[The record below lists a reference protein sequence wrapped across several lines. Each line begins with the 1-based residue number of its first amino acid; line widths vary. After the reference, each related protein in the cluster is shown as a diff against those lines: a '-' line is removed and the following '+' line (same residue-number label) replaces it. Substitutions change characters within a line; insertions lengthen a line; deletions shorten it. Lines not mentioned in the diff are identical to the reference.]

1 MTHHHLNPRY
11 YEHPDF
17 SMRVIEKMSL
27 NAFEYHNKHIS
38 DLLGVP
44 LKLQINIPD
53 NSQSSGYATSQFPIQ
68 EFGAEYNG
76 LGVVLVNHVYPTFR
90 QILFKTA
97 DFPVGFA
104 RDTRPMTD
112 TIAPNT
118 SQFATALV
126 NSQFFSVLPYLVDY
140 GVERFLSHG
149 VAQTLL
155 PIHYKPFQEYNL
167 YEDIPLQSFFKEL
180 IAINKMS
187 EINIVINSEV
197 ESYQQIIHN
206 LDIGNGADYS
216 LKADAFKYT
225 RDNNLEM
232 WNVLELLSA
241 YKDDYNNLSI
251 VNVQDIGTQSNK
263 PMFSADVRIKMFEGQ
278 AHTREAVAHSEKSA
292 PASMDI
298 NNW

>member
-1 MTHHHLNPRY
+1 MQPHHLNPRY

-17 SMRVIEKMSL
+17 GMRAIEKMCL

-53 NSQSSGYATSQFPIQ
+53 NSQSSGYSVSQFPIH

-76 LGVVLVNHVYPTFR
+76 LGVILVNHVYPTFR
-90 QILFKTA
+90 QVLFRTA

-104 RDTRPMTD
+104 RDTRPMTEN
-112 TIAPNT
+112 IAPNT
-118 SQFATALV
+118 SQFATSLV

-140 GVERFLSHG
+140 GVEQFLSHG

-167 YEDIPLQSFFKEL
+167 YEDNDLKKFFQDL
-180 IAINKMS
+180 IAIHKMK
-187 EINIVINSEV
+187 EVNIVINGEV
-197 ESYQQIIHN
+197 EAYQQIVHN
-206 LDIGNGADYS
+206 LDIGNNADYS

-225 RDNNLEM
+225 RDNGLEM

-241 YKDDYNNLSI
+241 YKNDYQLSI
-251 VNVQDIGTQSNK
+251 VKIHDIGKDNNK
-263 PMFSADVRIKMFEGQ
+263 PMFSADTRIKMFEAQ
-278 AHTREAVAHSEKSA
+278 DNTRQAVAHSETHS
-292 PASMDI
+292 PNSMDI